1 MHKVSRRGGFSDRN
15 GIKPENVEIQLKDLD
30 KRTRIQLQNMINN
43 MYMEVYEGNMNYTN
57 DDIQDFF
64 RYILGNIYSES
75 IDIRETYY
83 DKDIFSMLN
92 DTINNDE
99 YDDVLT
105 VIEALV
111 QYWDTYMKKCRP
123 DYYIK
128 YHGYVDKSLYEE
140 ANEVFEK
147 EYIGYRFIDEKI
159 TPISDKYEVAAVNE
173 ALQNIY
179 QPVREHISKANSLL
193 ADRENPDY
201 ENSIKES
208 ISAVEAIC
216 EIVTSFH
223 GQEATLGNML
233 KNLESKGIH
242 IHPALKSAFSSLY
255 GYTSNASGIR
265 HAKKMGGEDSTF
277 AEAKYMLVACSAFV
291 NYFMALNAD

>member
-15 GIKPENVEIQLKDLD
+15 GIKPENIEIQLKDFD
-30 KRTRIQLQNMINN
+30 KRTRVQLQNMINN
-43 MYMEVYEGNMNYTN
+43 MYAKTYNYGLN
-57 DDIQDFF
+57 EWDSEIQEFF
-64 RYILGNIYSES
+64 RYVLGDIYAEPT
-75 IDIRETYY
+75 DVQKRYY
-83 DKDIFSMLN
+83 ATDIFLIIN
-92 DTINNDE
+92 NTINKDSYDE
-99 YDDVLT
+99 VLT

-111 QYWDTYMKKCRP
+111 QYWDSYMQKWRP
-123 DYYIK
+123 DYYIE
-128 YHGYVDKSLYEE
+128 YYGYVDSSLYEV

-216 EIVTSFH
+216 EIITGES
-223 GQEATLGNML
+223 GTLGKL
-233 KNLESKGIH
+233 LTKVEQKGVYIH
-242 IHPALKSAFSSLY
+242 SALQSAYKVLY
-255 GYTSNASGIR
+255 GYTSDASGIR
-265 HAKKMGGEDSTF
+265 HARKLGGVDSTF

-291 NYFMALNAD
+291 NYLMTLNAD

>member
-15 GIKPENVEIQLKDLD
+15 GIKPENVEIQLKDFD
-30 KRTRIQLQNMINN
+30 KRTRVQLQNMINN
-43 MYMEVYEGNMNYTN
+43 MYAKTYNYGLN
-57 DDIQDFF
+57 EWDSEIQEFF
-64 RYILGNIYSES
+64 RYVLGEIYAEPT
-75 IDIRETYY
+75 DVQKRYY
-83 DKDIFSMLN
+83 ATDIFLIIN
-92 DTINNDE
+92 NTINKDSYDE
-99 YDDVLT
+99 VLT

-111 QYWDTYMKKCRP
+111 QYWDSYMQECT
-123 DYYIK
+123 
-128 YHGYVDKSLYEE
+128 VDDFIEYNESANRTLYEE
-140 ANEVFEK
+140 ANEVFER
-147 EYIGYRFIDEKI
+147 EYVGYRFIDEKI

-216 EIVTSFH
+216 EIITGES
-223 GQEATLGNML
+223 GTLGKL
-233 KNLESKGIH
+233 LTKVEQKGVYIH
-242 IHPALKSAFSSLY
+242 SALQSAYKVLY
-255 GYTSNASGIR
+255 GYTSDASGIR
-265 HAKKMGGEDSTF
+265 HARKLGGVDSTF

-291 NYFMALNAD
+291 NYFMTLNAD

>member
-15 GIKPENVEIQLKDLD
+15 GIKPENVEIQLKDFD
-30 KRTRIQLQNMINN
+30 KRTRVQLQNMINN
-43 MYMEVYEGNMNYTN
+43 MYAKTYNYGLN
-57 DDIQDFF
+57 ELDSEIQEFF
-64 RYILGNIYSES
+64 RYVLGEIYAEPT
-75 IDIRETYY
+75 DVQKRYY
-83 DKDIFSMLN
+83 ATDIFLIIN
-92 DTINNDE
+92 KTINKDSYDE
-99 YDDVLT
+99 VLT

-111 QYWDTYMKKCRP
+111 QYWDSYMQECT
-123 DYYIK
+123 
-128 YHGYVDKSLYEE
+128 VDDFIEYNESANRTLYEE
-140 ANEVFEK
+140 ANEVFER

-216 EIVTSFH
+216 EIITLLH
-223 GQEATLGNML
+223 GKEATLGNML
-233 KNLESKGIH
+233 KHLEDKGVY
-242 IHPALKSAFSSLY
+242 IHPALKSAFNILY
-255 GYTSNASGIR
+255 GYTSEASGIR
-265 HAKKMGGEDSTF
+265 HAKNLGGEDSTF

-291 NYFMALNAD
+291 NYLIALNAD

>member
-1 MHKVSRRGGFSDRN
+1 
-15 GIKPENVEIQLKDLD
+15 
-30 KRTRIQLQNMINN
+30 
-43 MYMEVYEGNMNYTN
+43 
-57 DDIQDFF
+57 
-64 RYILGNIYSES
+64 
-75 IDIRETYY
+75 
-83 DKDIFSMLN
+83 MLN
-92 DTINNDE
+92 DTFNNDE

-216 EIVTSFH
+216 EIITLLH
-223 GQEATLGNML
+223 GKEATLGNML
-233 KNLESKGIH
+233 KHLEDKGIYM
-242 IHPALKSAFSSLY
+242 HPALKSALNILY
-255 GYTSNASGIR
+255 GYTSEASGIR
-265 HAKKMGGEDSTF
+265 HAKKLGGEDSTF

-291 NYFMALNAD
+291 NYLIALNED

>member
-15 GIKPENVEIQLKDLD
+15 GIKPENIEIQLKDFD
-30 KRTRIQLQNMINN
+30 KRTRVQLQNMINN
-43 MYMEVYEGNMNYTN
+43 MYAKTYNYGLN
-57 DDIQDFF
+57 EWDSEIQEFF
-64 RYILGNIYSES
+64 RYVLGDIYAEPT
-75 IDIRETYY
+75 DGQKRYY
-83 DKDIFSMLN
+83 ATDIFLIIN
-92 DTINNDE
+92 NTINKDSYDE
-99 YDDVLT
+99 VLT

-111 QYWDTYMKKCRP
+111 QYWDSYMQKWRP
-123 DYYIK
+123 DYYIE
-128 YHGYVDKSLYEE
+128 YYGYVDSSLYEE

-216 EIVTSFH
+216 EIITGES
-223 GQEATLGNML
+223 GTLGKL
-233 KNLESKGIH
+233 LTKVEQKGVYIH
-242 IHPALKSAFSSLY
+242 SALQSAYKVLY
-255 GYTSNASGIR
+255 GYTSDASGIR
-265 HAKKMGGEDSTF
+265 HARKLGGVDSTF

-291 NYFMALNAD
+291 NYLMTLNAD

>member
-15 GIKPENVEIQLKDLD
+15 GIKPENIEIQLKDFD
-30 KRTRIQLQNMINN
+30 ERTRVQLQNMINN

>member
-15 GIKPENVEIQLKDLD
+15 GIKPENIEIQLKDFD
-30 KRTRIQLQNMINN
+30 KRTRVQLQNMINN
-43 MYMEVYEGNMNYTN
+43 MYMEVYEDNPYYGN
-57 DDIQDFF
+57 DDIQYFF
-64 RYILGNIYSES
+64 HHILGNIYSEP

-92 DTINNDE
+92 DTFNNDE

-216 EIVTSFH
+216 EIITGES
-223 GQEATLGNML
+223 GTLGKL
-233 KNLESKGIH
+233 LTKVEQKGVYIH
-242 IHPALKSAFSSLY
+242 SALQSAYKVLY
-255 GYTSNASGIR
+255 GYTSDASGIR
-265 HAKKMGGEDSTF
+265 HARKLGGVDSTF

-291 NYFMALNAD
+291 NYLMTLNAD

>member
-15 GIKPENVEIQLKDLD
+15 GIKPENVEIQLKDFD
-30 KRTRIQLQNMINN
+30 KRTRVQLQNMINN
-43 MYMEVYEGNMNYTN
+43 MYAKTYNYGLN
-57 DDIQDFF
+57 ELDSEIQEFF
-64 RYILGNIYSES
+64 RYVLGEIYAEPT
-75 IDIRETYY
+75 DVQKRYY
-83 DKDIFSMLN
+83 ATDIFLIIN
-92 DTINNDE
+92 NTINKDSYDE
-99 YDDVLT
+99 VLT

-111 QYWDTYMKKCRP
+111 QYWDSYMQECT
-123 DYYIK
+123 
-128 YHGYVDKSLYEE
+128 VDDFIEYNESANRTLYEE
-140 ANEVFEK
+140 ANEVFER

-216 EIVTSFH
+216 EIITLLH
-223 GQEATLGNML
+223 GKEVTLGNML
-233 KNLESKGIH
+233 KHLEDKGVY
-242 IHPALKSAFSSLY
+242 IHPALKSAFNILY
-255 GYTSNASGIR
+255 GYTSEASGIR
-265 HAKKMGGEDSTF
+265 HAKNLGGEDSTF

-291 NYFMALNAD
+291 NYLIALNAD

>member
-15 GIKPENVEIQLKDLD
+15 GIKPENIEIQLKDFD
-30 KRTRIQLQNMINN
+30 KRTRVQLQNMINN
-43 MYMEVYEGNMNYTN
+43 MYAKTYNYGLN
-57 DDIQDFF
+57 EWDSEIQEFF
-64 RYILGNIYSES
+64 RYVLGVIFAEPT
-75 IDIRETYY
+75 DVQKRYY
-83 DKDIFSMLN
+83 ATDIFLIIN
-92 DTINNDE
+92 NTINKDSYDE
-99 YDDVLT
+99 VLT

-111 QYWDTYMKKCRP
+111 QYWDSYMQKWRP
-123 DYYIK
+123 DYYIE
-128 YHGYVDKSLYEE
+128 YYGYVDSSLYEE

-216 EIVTSFH
+216 EIITGES
-223 GQEATLGNML
+223 GTLGKL
-233 KNLESKGIH
+233 LTKVEQKGVYIH
-242 IHPALKSAFSSLY
+242 SALQSAYKVLY
-255 GYTSNASGIR
+255 GYTSDASGIR
-265 HAKKMGGEDSTF
+265 HARKLGGVDSTF

-291 NYFMALNAD
+291 NYLMTLNAD

>member
-1 MHKVSRRGGFSDRN
+1 MHKVSRREGFSDRN
-15 GIKPENVEIQLKDLD
+15 GIKPENVEIQLKDFD
-30 KRTRIQLQNMINN
+30 KRTRVQLQNMINN

>member
-15 GIKPENVEIQLKDLD
+15 GIKPENVEIQLKDFD
-30 KRTRIQLQNMINN
+30 KRTRVQLQNMINN

>member
-15 GIKPENVEIQLKDLD
+15 GIKPENIEIQLKDFD
-30 KRTRIQLQNMINN
+30 KRTRVQLQNMINN
-43 MYMEVYEGNMNYTN
+43 MYMEVYEDNPYYGN

-64 RYILGNIYSES
+64 HHILGNIYSEP

-92 DTINNDE
+92 DTFNNDE

-216 EIVTSFH
+216 EIITLLH
-223 GQEATLGNML
+223 GKEATLGNML
-233 KNLESKGIH
+233 KHLEDKGIYM
-242 IHPALKSAFSSLY
+242 HPALYSSA
-255 GYTSNASGIR
+255 ASDVYKR
-265 HAKKMGGEDSTF
+265 QW
-277 AEAKYMLVACSAFV
+277 
-291 NYFMALNAD
+291 

>member
-15 GIKPENVEIQLKDLD
+15 GIKPENIEIQLKDFD
-30 KRTRIQLQNMINN
+30 KRTRVQLQNMINN
-43 MYMEVYEGNMNYTN
+43 MYAKTYNYGLN
-57 DDIQDFF
+57 EWDSEIQEFF
-64 RYILGNIYSES
+64 RYVFGDIYAEPT
-75 IDIRETYY
+75 DVQKRYY
-83 DKDIFSMLN
+83 ATDIFLIIN
-92 DTINNDE
+92 NTINKDSYDE
-99 YDDVLT
+99 VLT

-111 QYWDTYMKKCRP
+111 QYWDSYMQKWRP
-123 DYYIK
+123 DYYIE
-128 YHGYVDKSLYEE
+128 YYGYVDSSLYEE

-216 EIVTSFH
+216 EIITGES
-223 GQEATLGNML
+223 GTLGKL
-233 KNLESKGIH
+233 LTKVEQKGVYIH
-242 IHPALKSAFSSLY
+242 SALQSAYKVLY
-255 GYTSNASGIR
+255 GYTSDASGIR
-265 HAKKMGGEDSTF
+265 HARKLGGVDSTF

-291 NYFMALNAD
+291 NYLMTLNAD

>member
-15 GIKPENVEIQLKDLD
+15 GIKPENIEIQLKDFD
-30 KRTRIQLQNMINN
+30 KRTRVQLQNMINN
-43 MYMEVYEGNMNYTN
+43 MYAKTYNYGLN
-57 DDIQDFF
+57 EWDSEIQEFF
-64 RYILGNIYSES
+64 RYVLGDIYAEPT
-75 IDIRETYY
+75 DVQKRYY
-83 DKDIFSMLN
+83 ATDIFLIIN
-92 DTINNDE
+92 NTINKDSYDE
-99 YDDVLT
+99 VLT

-111 QYWDTYMKKCRP
+111 QYWDSYMQKWRP
-123 DYYIK
+123 DYYIE
-128 YHGYVDKSLYEE
+128 YYGYVDSSLYEE

-216 EIVTSFH
+216 EIITGESGTKRCLYSF
-223 GQEATLGNML
+223 
-233 KNLESKGIH
+233 
-242 IHPALKSAFSSLY
+242 SL
-255 GYTSNASGIR
+255 TVSI
-265 HAKKMGGEDSTF
+265 
-277 AEAKYMLVACSAFV
+277 
-291 NYFMALNAD
+291 

>member
-15 GIKPENVEIQLKDLD
+15 GIKPENVEIQLKDFD
-30 KRTRIQLQNMINN
+30 KRTRVQLQNMINN
-43 MYMEVYEGNMNYTN
+43 MYAKTYNYGLN
-57 DDIQDFF
+57 ELDSEIQEFF
-64 RYILGNIYSES
+64 RYVLGEIYAEHT
-75 IDIRETYY
+75 DVQKRYY
-83 DKDIFSMLN
+83 ATDIFLIIN
-92 DTINNDE
+92 NTINKDSYDE
-99 YDDVLT
+99 VLT

-111 QYWDTYMKKCRP
+111 QYWDSYMQECT
-123 DYYIK
+123 
-128 YHGYVDKSLYEE
+128 VDDFIEYNESANRTLYEE
-140 ANEVFEK
+140 ANEVFER

-216 EIVTSFH
+216 EIITLLH
-223 GQEATLGNML
+223 GKEATLGNML
-233 KNLESKGIH
+233 KHLEDKGVY
-242 IHPALKSAFSSLY
+242 IHPALKSAFNILY
-255 GYTSNASGIR
+255 GYTSEASGIR
-265 HAKKMGGEDSTF
+265 HAKNLGGEDSTF

-291 NYFMALNAD
+291 NYLIALNAD

>member
-15 GIKPENVEIQLKDLD
+15 GIKPENIEIQLKDFD
-30 KRTRIQLQNMINN
+30 KRTRVQLQNMINN
-43 MYMEVYEGNMNYTN
+43 MYAKTYNYGLN
-57 DDIQDFF
+57 EWDSEIQEFF
-64 RYILGNIYSES
+64 RYVLGDIYAEPT
-75 IDIRETYY
+75 DVQKRYY
-83 DKDIFSMLN
+83 ATDIFLIIN
-92 DTINNDE
+92 NTINKDSYDE
-99 YDDVLT
+99 VLT

-111 QYWDTYMKKCRP
+111 QYWDSYMQKWRP
-123 DYYIK
+123 DYYIE
-128 YHGYVDKSLYEE
+128 YYGYVDSSLYEE

-216 EIVTSFH
+216 EIITGES
-223 GQEATLGNML
+223 GTLGKL
-233 KNLESKGIH
+233 LTKVEQKGVYIH
-242 IHPALKSAFSSLY
+242 SALQSAYKVLY
-255 GYTSNASGIR
+255 GYTSDASGIR
-265 HAKKMGGEDSTF
+265 HARKLGGVDSTF

-291 NYFMALNAD
+291 NYLMTLNAD

>member
-15 GIKPENVEIQLKDLD
+15 GIKPENIEIQLKDFD
-30 KRTRIQLQNMINN
+30 KRTRVQLQNMINN
-43 MYMEVYEGNMNYTN
+43 MYAKTYNYGLN
-57 DDIQDFF
+57 EWDSEIQEFF
-64 RYILGNIYSES
+64 RYVHGDIYAEPT
-75 IDIRETYY
+75 DVQKRYY
-83 DKDIFSMLN
+83 ATDIFLIIN
-92 DTINNDE
+92 NTINKDSYDE
-99 YDDVLT
+99 VLT

-111 QYWDTYMKKCRP
+111 QYWDSYMQKWRP
-123 DYYIK
+123 DYYIE
-128 YHGYVDKSLYEE
+128 YYGYVDSSLYEE

-216 EIVTSFH
+216 EIITGES
-223 GQEATLGNML
+223 GTLGKL
-233 KNLESKGIH
+233 LTKVEQKGVYIH
-242 IHPALKSAFSSLY
+242 SALQSAYKVLY
-255 GYTSNASGIR
+255 GYTSDASGIR
-265 HAKKMGGEDSTF
+265 HARKLGGVDSTF

-291 NYFMALNAD
+291 NYLMTLNAD

>member
-15 GIKPENVEIQLKDLD
+15 GIKPENIEIQLKDFD
-30 KRTRIQLQNMINN
+30 KRTRVQLQNMINN
-43 MYMEVYEGNMNYTN
+43 MYAKTYNYGLN
-57 DDIQDFF
+57 EWDSEIQEFF
-64 RYILGNIYSES
+64 RYVLGDIYAEPT
-75 IDIRETYY
+75 DVQKRYY
-83 DKDIFSMLN
+83 ATDIFLIIN
-92 DTINNDE
+92 NTINKDSYDE
-99 YDDVLT
+99 VLT

-111 QYWDTYMKKCRP
+111 QYWDSYMQKWRP
-123 DYYIK
+123 DYYIE
-128 YHGYVDKSLYEE
+128 YYGYVDSSLYEE

-216 EIVTSFH
+216 EIITGES
-223 GQEATLGNML
+223 GTLGKL
-233 KNLESKGIH
+233 LTKVEQKGVYIH
-242 IHPALKSAFSSLY
+242 SALQSAYKVLY
-255 GYTSNASGIR
+255 GYTSDASGIR
-265 HAKKMGGEDSTF
+265 HARKLGGVDSTF

-291 NYFMALNAD
+291 NYLMILNAD

>member
-15 GIKPENVEIQLKDLD
+15 GIKPENIEIQLKDFD
-30 KRTRIQLQNMINN
+30 KRTRVQLQNMINN
-43 MYMEVYEGNMNYTN
+43 MYAKTYNYGLN
-57 DDIQDFF
+57 EWDSEIQEFF
-64 RYILGNIYSES
+64 RYVLGDIYAEPT
-75 IDIRETYY
+75 DVQKRYY
-83 DKDIFSMLN
+83 ATDIFLIIN
-92 DTINNDE
+92 NTINKDSYDE
-99 YDDVLT
+99 VLT

-111 QYWDTYMKKCRP
+111 QYWDSYMQKWRP
-123 DYYIK
+123 DYYIE
-128 YHGYVDKSLYEE
+128 YYGYVDSSLYEE
-140 ANEVFEK
+140 TNEVFEK

-216 EIVTSFH
+216 EIITGES
-223 GQEATLGNML
+223 GTLGKL
-233 KNLESKGIH
+233 LTKVEQKGVYIH
-242 IHPALKSAFSSLY
+242 SALQSAYKVLY
-255 GYTSNASGIR
+255 GYTSDASGIR
-265 HAKKMGGEDSTF
+265 HARKLGGVDSTF

-291 NYFMALNAD
+291 NYLMTLNAD

>member
-15 GIKPENVEIQLKDLD
+15 GIKPENIEIQLKDFD
-30 KRTRIQLQNMINN
+30 KRTRVQLQNMINN
-43 MYMEVYEGNMNYTN
+43 MYAKTYNYGLN
-57 DDIQDFF
+57 EWDSEIQEFF
-64 RYILGNIYSES
+64 RYVLGDIYAEPT
-75 IDIRETYY
+75 DVQKRYY
-83 DKDIFSMLN
+83 ATDIFLIIN
-92 DTINNDE
+92 NTINKDSYDE
-99 YDDVLT
+99 VLT

-111 QYWDTYMKKCRP
+111 QYWDSYMQKWRP
-123 DYYIK
+123 DYYIE
-128 YHGYVDKSLYEE
+128 YYGYVDSSLYEE

-216 EIVTSFH
+216 EIITGES
-223 GQEATLGNML
+223 GTLGKL
-233 KNLESKGIH
+233 QTKVEQKGVYIH
-242 IHPALKSAFSSLY
+242 SALQSAYKVLY
-255 GYTSNASGIR
+255 GYTSDASGIR
-265 HAKKMGGEDSTF
+265 HARKLGGVDSTF

-291 NYFMALNAD
+291 NYLMTLNAD

>member
-1 MHKVSRRGGFSDRN
+1 MQK
-15 GIKPENVEIQLKDLD
+15 
-30 KRTRIQLQNMINN
+30 
-43 MYMEVYEGNMNYTN
+43 
-57 DDIQDFF
+57 
-64 RYILGNIYSES
+64 
-75 IDIRETYY
+75 
-83 DKDIFSMLN
+83 
-92 DTINNDE
+92 
-99 YDDVLT
+99 
-105 VIEALV
+105 
-111 QYWDTYMKKCRP
+111 WRP
-123 DYYIK
+123 DYYIE
-128 YHGYVDKSLYEE
+128 YYGYVDSSLYEE

-216 EIVTSFH
+216 EIITGES
-223 GQEATLGNML
+223 GTLGKL
-233 KNLESKGIH
+233 LTKVEQKGVYIH
-242 IHPALKSAFSSLY
+242 SALQSAYKVLY
-255 GYTSNASGIR
+255 GYTSDASGIR
-265 HAKKMGGEDSTF
+265 HARKLGGVDSTF

-291 NYFMALNAD
+291 NYLMTLNAD

>member
-15 GIKPENVEIQLKDLD
+15 GIKPENVEIQLKDFD
-30 KRTRIQLQNMINN
+30 KRTRVQLQNMINN
-43 MYMEVYEGNMNYTN
+43 MYAKTYNYGLN
-57 DDIQDFF
+57 EWDSEIQEFF
-64 RYILGNIYSES
+64 RYVLGEIYAEPT
-75 IDIRETYY
+75 DVQKRYY
-83 DKDIFSMLN
+83 ATDIFLIIN
-92 DTINNDE
+92 NTINKDSYDE
-99 YDDVLT
+99 VLT

-111 QYWDTYMKKCRP
+111 QYWDSYMQECT
-123 DYYIK
+123 
-128 YHGYVDKSLYEE
+128 VDDFIEYNESANRTLYEE
-140 ANEVFEK
+140 ANEVFER
-147 EYIGYRFIDEKI
+147 EYVGYRFIDEKI

-216 EIVTSFH
+216 EIITGES
-223 GQEATLGNML
+223 GTLGKL
-233 KNLESKGIH
+233 LTKVEQKGVYIH
-242 IHPALKSAFSSLY
+242 SALQSAYKVLY
-255 GYTSNASGIR
+255 GYTSDASGIR
-265 HAKKMGGEDSTF
+265 HARKLGGVDSTF

-291 NYFMALNAD
+291 NYLMTLNAD

>member
-15 GIKPENVEIQLKDLD
+15 GIKPENIEIQLKDFD
-30 KRTRIQLQNMINN
+30 KRTRVQLQNMINN
-43 MYMEVYEGNMNYTN
+43 MYMEVYEDNPYYGN

-64 RYILGNIYSES
+64 HHILGNIYSEP

-92 DTINNDE
+92 DTFNNDE

-201 ENSIKES
+201 ENSIKER

-216 EIVTSFH
+216 EIITGES
-223 GQEATLGNML
+223 GTLGKL
-233 KNLESKGIH
+233 LTKVEQKGVYIHSALQLAYKN
-242 IHPALKSAFSSLY
+242 LY
-255 GYTSNASGIR
+255 GYTSDASGIR
-265 HAKKMGGEDSTF
+265 HAKDLGGKDSTF
-277 AEAKYMLVACSAFV
+277 EEAKYMLVACSAFV
-291 NYFMALNAD
+291 NYLIALNAD

>member
-15 GIKPENVEIQLKDLD
+15 GIKPENIEIQLKDFD
-30 KRTRIQLQNMINN
+30 KRTRVQLQNMINN
-43 MYMEVYEGNMNYTN
+43 MYAKTYNYGLN
-57 DDIQDFF
+57 EWDSEIQEFF
-64 RYILGNIYSES
+64 RYVLGDIYAEPT
-75 IDIRETYY
+75 DVQKRYY
-83 DKDIFSMLN
+83 ATDIFLIIN
-92 DTINNDE
+92 NTINKDSYDE
-99 YDDVLT
+99 VLT

-111 QYWDTYMKKCRP
+111 QYWDSYMQKWRP
-123 DYYIK
+123 DYYIE
-128 YHGYVDKSLYEE
+128 YYGYVDSSLYEE

-173 ALQNIY
+173 ALQNVY

-216 EIVTSFH
+216 EIITGES
-223 GQEATLGNML
+223 GTLGKL
-233 KNLESKGIH
+233 LTKVEQKGVYIH
-242 IHPALKSAFSSLY
+242 SALQSAYKVLY
-255 GYTSNASGIR
+255 GYTSDASGIR
-265 HAKKMGGEDSTF
+265 HARKLGGVDSTF

-291 NYFMALNAD
+291 NYLMTLNAD

>member
-15 GIKPENVEIQLKDLD
+15 GIKPENVEIQLKDFD
-30 KRTRIQLQNMINN
+30 KRTRVQLQNMINN
-43 MYMEVYEGNMNYTN
+43 MYAKTYNYGLN
-57 DDIQDFF
+57 EWDSEIQEFF
-64 RYILGNIYSES
+64 RYVLGDIYAEPT
-75 IDIRETYY
+75 DVQKRYY
-83 DKDIFSMLN
+83 ATDIFLIIN
-92 DTINNDE
+92 NTINKDSYDE
-99 YDDVLT
+99 VLT

-111 QYWDTYMKKCRP
+111 QYWDSYMQKWRP
-123 DYYIK
+123 DYYIE
-128 YHGYVDKSLYEE
+128 YYGYVDSSLYEE

-179 QPVREHISKANSLL
+179 QPVREHISKANALL

-277 AEAKYMLVACSAFV
+277 AEAKYMLVSCSAFV

>member
-15 GIKPENVEIQLKDLD
+15 GIKPENIEIQLKDFD
-30 KRTRIQLQNMINN
+30 KRTRVQLQNMINN
-43 MYMEVYEGNMNYTN
+43 MYAKTYNYGLN
-57 DDIQDFF
+57 EWDSEIQEFF
-64 RYILGNIYSES
+64 RYVLGDIYAEPT
-75 IDIRETYY
+75 DVQKRYY
-83 DKDIFSMLN
+83 ATDIFLIIN
-92 DTINNDE
+92 NTINKDSYDE
-99 YDDVLT
+99 VLT

-111 QYWDTYMKKCRP
+111 QYWDSYMQKWRP
-123 DYYIK
+123 DYYIE
-128 YHGYVDKSLYEE
+128 YYGYVDSSLYEE

-216 EIVTSFH
+216 EIITGES
-223 GQEATLGNML
+223 GTLGKL
-233 KNLESKGIH
+233 LTKVEQKGVYIH
-242 IHPALKSAFSSLY
+242 SALQSAYKVLY
-255 GYTSNASGIR
+255 GYTSDTSGIR
-265 HAKKMGGEDSTF
+265 HARKLGGVDSTF

-291 NYFMALNAD
+291 NYLMTLNAD

>member
-15 GIKPENVEIQLKDLD
+15 GIKPENVEIQLKDFD
-30 KRTRIQLQNMINN
+30 KRTRVQLQNKINN
-43 MYMEVYEGNMNYTN
+43 MYAKTYNYGLN
-57 DDIQDFF
+57 ELDSEIQEFF
-64 RYILGNIYSES
+64 RYVLGEIYAEPT
-75 IDIRETYY
+75 DVQKRYY
-83 DKDIFSMLN
+83 ATDIFLIIN
-92 DTINNDE
+92 NTINKDSYDE
-99 YDDVLT
+99 VLT

-111 QYWDTYMKKCRP
+111 QYWDSYMQECT
-123 DYYIK
+123 
-128 YHGYVDKSLYEE
+128 VDDFIEYNESANRTLYEE
-140 ANEVFEK
+140 ANEVFER

-216 EIVTSFH
+216 EIITLLH
-223 GQEATLGNML
+223 GKEATLGNML
-233 KNLESKGIH
+233 KHLEDKGVY
-242 IHPALKSAFSSLY
+242 IHPALKSAFNILY
-255 GYTSNASGIR
+255 GYTSEASGIR
-265 HAKKMGGEDSTF
+265 HAKNLGGEDSTF

-291 NYFMALNAD
+291 NYLIALNAD

>member
-15 GIKPENVEIQLKDLD
+15 GIKPENVEIQLRDFD
-30 KRTRIQLQNMINN
+30 KRTRVQLQNMINN
-43 MYMEVYEGNMNYTN
+43 MYAKTYNYELNEW
-57 DDIQDFF
+57 DSEIQEFF
-64 RYILGNIYSES
+64 RYVLGDIYAEPT
-75 IDIRETYY
+75 DVQKRYY
-83 DKDIFSMLN
+83 ATDIFLIIN
-92 DTINNDE
+92 NTINKDSYDE
-99 YDDVLT
+99 VLT

-111 QYWDTYMKKCRP
+111 QYWDSYMQKWRS
-123 DYYIK
+123 DYYIE
-128 YHGYVDKSLYEE
+128 YYGYVDSSLYEE

-159 TPISDKYEVAAVNE
+159 TPISDKYEMAAVNE

-179 QPVREHISKANSLL
+179 QPVRVHISKANSLL

-216 EIVTSFH
+216 EIITLLH
-223 GQEATLGNML
+223 GKEATLGNML
-233 KNLESKGIH
+233 KHLEDKGVY
-242 IHPALKSAFSSLY
+242 IHPALKSAFNILY
-255 GYTSNASGIR
+255 GYTSEASGIR
-265 HAKKMGGEDSTF
+265 HAKNLGGEDSTF

-291 NYFMALNAD
+291 NYLIALNAD

>member
-1 MHKVSRRGGFSDRN
+1 MHKVSRRGGVSDRN
-15 GIKPENVEIQLKDLD
+15 GIKPENIEIQLKDFD
-30 KRTRIQLQNMINN
+30 KRTRVQLQNMINN
-43 MYMEVYEGNMNYTN
+43 MYMEVYEDNPYYGN

-64 RYILGNIYSES
+64 HHILGNIYSEP

-92 DTINNDE
+92 DTFNNDE

-216 EIVTSFH
+216 EIITLLH
-223 GQEATLGNML
+223 GKEATLGNML
-233 KNLESKGIH
+233 KHLEDKGIYM
-242 IHPALKSAFSSLY
+242 HPALKSALNILY
-255 GYTSNASGIR
+255 GYTSEASGIR
-265 HAKKMGGEDSTF
+265 HAKKLGGEDSTF
-277 AEAKYMLVACSAFV
+277 AEAKYMLVASSAFV
-291 NYFMALNAD
+291 NYLIALNED